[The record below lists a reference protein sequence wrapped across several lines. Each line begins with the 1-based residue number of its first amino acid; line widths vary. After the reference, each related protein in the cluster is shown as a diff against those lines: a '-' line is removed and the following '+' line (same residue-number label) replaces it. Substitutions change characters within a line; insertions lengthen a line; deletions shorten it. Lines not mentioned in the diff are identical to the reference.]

1 MRKFLV
7 GVAVAVAA
15 LSLTACT
22 TPNSAP
28 TQSAAPSIDP
38 ELIPTAPPEGVV
50 DVDASKYADP
60 FGEYVF
66 KVGDGPT
73 WCTISPAMDGATEPS
88 FVTCEHNEASVRY
101 EPIPIPSDCTASYG
115 YQIRLWSAK
124 PEGIGNSEQ
133 AQFTCTSGF
142 YADPSSAPILE
153 NAQRIS
159 VGELTC
165 YVVGVTAR
173 CENTSGKYIVLGP
186 DAWAL
191 GI

>member
-7 GVAVAVAA
+7 GVAVAIATI
-15 LSLTACT
+15 SLTACT
-22 TPNSAP
+22 SPDSVP
-28 TQSAAPSIDP
+28 SQSAAPTIDP

-73 WCTISPAMDGATEPS
+73 WCTISPALDGATEPS
-88 FVTCEHNEASVRY
+88 FVTCEHNEASVQY
-101 EPIPIPSDCTASYG
+101 EPVAIPADCTASYG

-142 YADPSSAPILE
+142 YADPSSAPVLA
-153 NAQRIS
+153 NAERIS

-165 YVVGVTAR
+165 YVVDVTAR

-186 DAWAL
+186 KAWAL
-191 GI
+191 GS